1 MARKATI
8 LVVDDEPHVVRLVKA
23 NLEPSGYKILTATDG
38 EQALQVVQDESPDLV
53 ILDIM
58 LPKMDGYEVCRR
70 IREFSPVPVIMLTA
84 RSTEVDLVHGF
95 DVGADDYVTKP
106 FAANELLVRVRAV
119 LRRSKWPEE
128 VLSRHGFKA
137 GPIEIDFAGHKVTVD
152 GQPVKLSPTEYR
164 LAGLPGLERRA
175 GHPPPRAAARGV
187 GARVWR
193 RERVSAR
200 LCPLPAP
207 EAGAGPGQPAL
218 PADAA
223 GGGVC
228 LLPAGGGQGLD
239 NPPRSICV
247 MGRVWYNRTHRG
259 RLAQMARARR

>member
-8 LVVDDEPHVVRLVKA
+8 LVVDDEPHVVRLVIA

-38 EQALQVVQDESPDLV
+38 QQALQVVQDESPDLV

-70 IREFSPVPVIMLTA
+70 IREFSPVPVVMLTA
-84 RSTEVDLVHGF
+84 RSAEVDLVHGF
-95 DVGADDYVTKP
+95 DVGADDYMTKP

-137 GPIEIDFAGHKVTVD
+137 GPIEIDFAGHKVTVN

-164 LAGLPGLERRA
+164 LLAYMASNAGRVIFHRELLRAVWGPEYGDESEYLRVYVRYLRQKLEPDPA
-175 GHPPPRAAARGV
+175 NPRY
-187 GARVWR
+187 
-193 RERVSAR
+193 
-200 LCPLPAP
+200 LLTQP
-207 EAGAGPGQPAL
+207 GAGYVFYQPEE
-218 PADAA
+218 DK
-223 GGGVC
+223 G
-228 LLPAGGGQGLD
+228 
-239 NPPRSICV
+239 
-247 MGRVWYNRTHRG
+247 
-259 RLAQMARARR
+259 

>member
-23 NLEPSGYKILTATDG
+23 NLEPSGYKILTAADG
-38 EQALQVVQDESPDLV
+38 EQALRAVQDEAPDLV

-70 IREFSPVPVIMLTA
+70 IREFSPVPVVMLTA
-84 RSTEVDLVHGF
+84 RSAEVDLVHGF
-95 DVGADDYVTKP
+95 DVGADDYMTKP

-164 LAGLPGLERRA
+164 LLVYLASNAGRVILHRELLRAVWGPEYGDESEYLRVYVRYLRQKLE
-175 GHPPPRAAARGV
+175 
-187 GARVWR
+187 
-193 RERVSAR
+193 
-200 LCPLPAP
+200 PAP
-207 EAGAGPGQPAL
+207 ANPRYLLTQPGAGYVFYQPEE
-218 PADAA
+218 DK
-223 GGGVC
+223 G
-228 LLPAGGGQGLD
+228 
-239 NPPRSICV
+239 
-247 MGRVWYNRTHRG
+247 
-259 RLAQMARARR
+259 